1 MHTYMP
7 ANSTFD
13 GPITN
18 LLSVLCILVEVLSRA
33 RVKRENSL
41 NGFKFGASVG
51 HFSSDG
57 AASAAVKGLKW
68 PHALQFWTAYSGNL
82 FKGSVAWA
90 AELTLSLLKFVL
102 SVMVVD
108 DIHLIPCGQVHAN
121 DEGSDMSG
129 YLWVAKNKK
138 WKRLWFVVKGKVLYT
153 YKASEV
159 RCLNSLSL
167 SLSLSVCLS
176 LVHTRALSLS
186 VSLSVCLSLS

>member
-1 MHTYMP
+1 MDTYTP
-7 ANSTFD
+7 ANSIFD

-18 LLSVLCILVEVLSRA
+18 LLSILCILVEVLSRA
-33 RVKRENSL
+33 HVKSENWF
-41 NGFKFGASVG
+41 NDFKFGTSVG
-51 HFSSDG
+51 HFSSNG
-57 AASAAVKGLKW
+57 AASTAVKGLKW
-68 PHALQFWTAYSGNL
+68 SLSLLFWTAYSGNL

-90 AELTLSLLKFVL
+90 SELTTSSLKFVL
-102 SVMVVD
+102 SVTVVD

-159 RCLNSLSL
+159 RFLNSLSL
-167 SLSLSVCLS
+167 SLSV
-176 LVHTRALSLS
+176 
-186 VSLSVCLSLS
+186 